1 MTHVPFAG
9 DEPMVGT
16 SRYSSI
22 ASHTGAR
29 LRTLSCTRC
38 AEPGRRAHWLGTG
51 QSRRDDIESVA
62 YVMLFML
69 NGTLP
74 WAGTMGNRAAATTSQ
89 NKEQRV
95 FAIKSSTPVAAVCAG
110 APPEFAAFVEYSRAL
125 AYEATPDYAYL
136 RALLQTA
143 FDNAHYT
150 WDFEYDWVVKRQVSP
165 PPPELSAPPESLALI
180 SIASHCHRGRQNEL
194 DAART
199 STHTPAPGAGPE
211 AVPPPPPPSDERV

>member
-1 MTHVPFAG
+1 MDTMTHVPFAG

-29 LRTLSCTRC
+29 LLHPSHETSTPS
-38 AEPGRRAHWLGTG
+38 ARRLTATKTG

-69 NGTLP
+69 NGALP
-74 WAGTMGNRAAATTSQ
+74 WAGTTNNRAAATTSQ
-89 NKEQRV
+89 SKEQRV

-110 APPEFAAFVEYSRAL
+110 APPEFVAFVEYSRGL
-125 AYEATPDYAYL
+125 AYDATPDYAYL

-143 FDNAHYT
+143 FDHAHYT
-150 WDFEYDWVVKRQVSP
+150 WDFEYDWVVKRQVCRLSP
-165 PPPELSAPPESLALI
+165 LSRTLTTHTVLTNL
-180 SIASHCHRGRQNEL
+180 RQQNEL
-194 DAART
+194 DAVHA
-199 STHTPAPGAGPE
+199 APE
-211 AVPPPPPPSDERV
+211 TPPPPPSDERV